1 MPRPLLIALLA
12 LLGVSGCALQ
22 GRSTHHQLTATT
34 ATPASALTASTIYW
48 SQGDHLWALRAS
60 DGQTLWSRALG
71 HGSLRWSDL
80 AFSQQGLVLA
90 ADKTTLYA
98 LHPTDGH
105 IVWTY
110 HTGTEWVGPIAVA
123 GDRLYLGMDGLLTV
137 LDAGSG
143 IRVQMYAA
151 VPPPDVTG
159 EPVRYLW
166 TKPMLLPGALVVA
179 GVSCAVSCLS
189 GPGAPMAI
197 DLNSG
202 QVLWTRTD
210 LARI

>member
-1 MPRPLLIALLA
+1 MAAQDGIVVVTQQLPLPHST
-12 LLGVSGCALQ
+12 GWPNVALQ
-22 GRSTHHQLTATT
+22 VDAYRATDG
-34 ATPASALTASTIYW
+34 A
-48 SQGDHLWALRAS
+48 HLWRAS
-60 DGQTLWSRALG
+60 EGMMI
-71 HGSLRWSDL
+71 WSDL

-98 LHPTDGH
+98 FHPTDGH
-105 IVWTY
+105 LVWTY
-110 HTGTEWVGPIAVA
+110 HTGTEWVGPIAA
-123 GDRLYLGMDGLLTV
+123 ATDSLYLGVDGLLTV

-166 TKPMLLPGALVVA
+166 TKPILLPGALIVA
-179 GVSCAVSCLS
+179 GESCAVSCLS
-189 GPGAPMAI
+189 GPGAPMSI

-202 QVLWTRTD
+202 QVLWTRHD